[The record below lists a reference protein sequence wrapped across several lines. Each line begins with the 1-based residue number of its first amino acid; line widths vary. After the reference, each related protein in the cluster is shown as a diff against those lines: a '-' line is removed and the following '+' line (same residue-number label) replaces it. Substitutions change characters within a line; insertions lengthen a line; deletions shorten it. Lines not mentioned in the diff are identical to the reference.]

1 MADHQASEM
10 MLGYLYQIR
19 YALHLLLDNEN
30 TDYQISIEKFDD
42 VAFDENGTP
51 RELIQLKHHVN
62 NSGSLSDY
70 SVDLWRTLKVWIDMI
85 AADGSL
91 IYNSDFLLI
100 TTSSAPPESASAMLS
115 RKGRDVEKAYER
127 LKHVADTSTNVTNK
141 PFYTAFNNMGEMQAK
156 RLLGHIIVLSNAA
169 NILDSEKKI
178 RKQIR
183 YCCEPRHEEFI
194 FERLEGWWFRQAVN
208 ALCSDNPVY
217 FTQRQIRNLITA
229 IRREYDDD
237 NLPIDEN
244 ILLLDNILEED
255 LPANQKIFLE
265 QLRLLN
271 LRSSHLN
278 NALKDYYRAYEQR
291 TRWVRN
297 DLLYMNDL
305 IAYERRLKDA
315 WQDAYD
321 WMVDEL
327 EESGEEIEEIQKIK
341 KGKKLYKSLM
351 NKDIRIRQ
359 RCQEPF
365 VMKGSYHMLANELKI
380 GWHVD
385 FEERLR
391 QLLLFAEGE

>member
-1 MADHQASEM
+1 MADHQASEQM
-10 MLGYLYQIR
+10 IGYLYQIR
-19 YALHLLLDNEN
+19 YALHLLLNNEN
-30 TDYQISIEKFDD
+30 TDYQVSIEKFDD

-62 NSGSLSDY
+62 NGGSLSDY
-70 SVDLWRTLKVWIDMI
+70 SVDFWRTLKVWIDMI

-91 IYNSDFLLI
+91 IYNSDFLLV
-100 TTSSAPPESASAMLS
+100 TTSSVSRGSAAAMLC
-115 RKGRDVEKAYER
+115 RKDRDIAMAYER
-127 LKHVADTSTNVTNK
+127 LKRVADTSTNATNK
-141 PFYTAFNNMGEMQAK
+141 PFYTAFNNMAETQAK
-156 RLLGHIIVLSNAA
+156 CLLNHIIVLPNAA
-169 NILDSEKKI
+169 DILDSEKKI

-183 YCCEPRHEEFI
+183 YCCEPRHEDFI
-194 FERLEGWWFRQAVN
+194 FERLEGWWFRQAIN

-217 FTQRQIRNLITA
+217 FTQRQVRNLITK

-244 ILLLDNILEED
+244 ILLLNNILEED
-255 LPANQKIFLE
+255 LPSNQRIFLK

-278 NALKDYYRAYEQR
+278 NALRDYYRAYEQR
-291 TRWVRN
+291 ASWVRN

-305 IAYERRLKDA
+305 IGYKRRLKDA
-315 WQDAYD
+315 WQDAFD
-321 WMVDEL
+321 WMLDEL
-327 EESGEEIEEIQKIK
+327 DESGEEIEEPQKIK
-341 KGKKLYKSLM
+341 KGKELYKFLM
-351 NKDIRIRQ
+351 NKDIRIKQ

-385 FEERLR
+385 FAVRLR
-391 QLLLFAEGE
+391 QLLSSMEGE